1 MAAAGG
7 VVYVAGDEGVNVN
20 PSTAHEVVQALAAR
34 DGSRMWTFTVRTGLP
49 PGVIGV
55 ASANPPGLAAGPG
68 YVYVMIDRLYCLQ
81 ADNGAT
87 VWSAESPYTVN
98 LAAGPGVVYAVQ
110 VTLFALASR
119 DGTQLWSVDV
129 NADVMPALVLAGGV
143 IYMLGYGP
151 QGNAVAAIRASD
163 GARLWATPGPR
174 GGWLACDGTTVCAV
188 SGVGPHVHVQGEPP
202 LPQTQMWT
210 YRADDG
216 TLLYRSAADAGYA
229 RNQP

>member
-1 MAAAGG
+1 

-34 DGSRMWTFTVRTGLP
+34 DGSRRWTFTVRTGLP

-68 YVYVMIDRLYCLQ
+68 YVYAMIDRLYCLQ

-163 GARLWATPGPR
+163 GARLWATPPPR
-174 GGWLACDGTTVCAV
+174 GGWWPATG
-188 SGVGPHVHVQGEPP
+188 
-202 LPQTQMWT
+202 
-210 YRADDG
+210 R
-216 TLLYRSAADAGYA
+216 RSAPCPASAHTFTSRENPRCRRPRCGPTGPTTARCCTGRQLTPGTA